1 LVGSIVSAQTVVPE
15 GARASFVQPLA
26 LTYCYFEDEPQRQM
40 SMRRLSKHE
49 ASRPEV
55 NFACRTC
62 SMGHWRS
69 PLRSH
74 VGPMRLVPVGLD
86 TGKHQRL

>member
-1 LVGSIVSAQTVVPE
+1 VKDATGQA
-15 GARASFVQPLA
+15 LA
-26 LTYCYFEDEPQRQM
+26 YCYFADEPQRRM
-40 SMRRLSKHE
+40 SMRRLSKDE

-55 NFACRTC
+55 NFARRTC
-62 SMGHWRS
+62 SMGHRQS

-86 TGKHQRL
+86 TRKHQRLWPRRP

>member
-1 LVGSIVSAQTVVPE
+1 MKDATGQ
-15 GARASFVQPLA
+15 A

-74 VGPMRLVPVGLD
+74 VGPMRLVPVELD

>member
-1 LVGSIVSAQTVVPE
+1 MKDATGQAP
-15 GARASFVQPLA
+15 A
-26 LTYCYFEDEPQRQM
+26 YCYVEDEPQRQM
-40 SMRRLSKHE
+40 SMGRLSKDE

-62 SMGHWRS
+62 SMGRRQS

-74 VGPMRLVPVGLD
+74 VGPMRLVAVGFD
-86 TGKHQRL
+86 TRKHQRL